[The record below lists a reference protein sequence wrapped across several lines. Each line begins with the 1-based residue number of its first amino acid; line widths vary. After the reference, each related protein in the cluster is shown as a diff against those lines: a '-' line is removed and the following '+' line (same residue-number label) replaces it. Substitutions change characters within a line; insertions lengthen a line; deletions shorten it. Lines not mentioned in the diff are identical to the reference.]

1 MNKRVVIFGGSGFVG
16 QSIAKQLAAADYQVI
31 SISRSGKPKQ
41 VEPWMEQVKWVRADV
56 FTPTDWQEHVKSGDV
71 LIDAIGLLVENKAKQ
86 LTYQRYHYE
95 LVKLMVTS
103 LGSSQ
108 PDLFIYVSAA
118 HGLPFHQ
125 GYLYWKKQAEA
136 FLEKQSF
143 PVAFIKPSLLYGEG
157 RKYSRAMARMILFSK
172 KLPIIQQA
180 LALIKPQ
187 PVEKVGVAVQQAIKQ
202 SLKGDRYES

>member
-1 MNKRVVIFGGSGFVG
+1 
-16 QSIAKQLAAADYQVI
+16 
-31 SISRSGKPKQ
+31 
-41 VEPWMEQVKWVRADV
+41 MEQVTWVRADV

-95 LVKLMVTS
+95 LVKLMV
-103 LGSSQ
+103 
-108 PDLFIYVSAA
+108 
-118 HGLPFHQ
+118 
-125 GYLYWKKQAEA
+125 
-136 FLEKQSF
+136 